1 MQLFIKK
8 YFLIILSVVSVT
20 SFNSCSDDG
29 TVNIFSNED
38 EVSLGQQLDGEIRS
52 NPAEYPVYKGDP
64 AVKQYLNTR
73 IFRHILTSS
82 AVEKEEVYN
91 YQLEII
97 DNDSVLNAFAIP
109 GGYIYIYTGLLK
121 YLDSEAA
128 VAGVLAHEIAHDER
142 RHATQRLTKAYG
154 VQFLLGLLL
163 GENPSQISVLVANMF
178 VGLAFLKNSRD
189 NEDESDEYSIKY
201 LQSTRYYPGGVK
213 FFFEKLRDD
222 GLVSENSPQVLTYL
236 STHPDPID
244 RIASADMRLKNMGLQ
259 VKSYRSTDAD
269 LYRDEYRQNVLNRLR

>member
-38 EVSLGQQLDGEIRS
+38 EVSLGQQLDNEIRS
-52 NPAEYPVYKGDP
+52 NPAEYPIYNGDP

-73 IFRHILTSS
+73 IFRHILTAS

-222 GLVSENSPQVLTYL
+222 GLVSEGSPQVLTYL
-236 STHPDPID
+236 STHPDPVD
-244 RIASADMRLKNMGLQ
+244 RISSADMRLKNMGLQ

-269 LYRDEYRQNVLNRLR
+269 LYRDEYRQNVLNKLR